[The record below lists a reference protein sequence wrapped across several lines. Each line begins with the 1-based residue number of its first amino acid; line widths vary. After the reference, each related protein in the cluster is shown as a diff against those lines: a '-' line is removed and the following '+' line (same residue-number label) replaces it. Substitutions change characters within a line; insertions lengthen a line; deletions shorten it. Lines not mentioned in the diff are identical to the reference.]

1 MIIHNIKVA
10 HEDDRGSISDIL
22 QQVTVDCVTLI
33 TIKKD
38 AIRGNHYHKDSI
50 QYSYVLSGEVL
61 AYTQI
66 PDEKVERA
74 VLKAGD
80 MLESPVMEMHSLHG
94 INDNSVL
101 LILTK
106 GPRGGGQY
114 EEDTFRVPPL
124 HEDFK
129 D

>member
-1 MIIHNIKVA
+1 MLIHHIKVA

-50 QYSYVLSGEVL
+50 QYSYVLSGEVS

-66 PDEKVERA
+66 PNEKVEKA

>member
-50 QYSYVLSGEVL
+50 QYSYVLSGEVS

-66 PDEKVERA
+66 PNEKVEKA

-94 INDNSVL
+94 VNDNSVL

>member
-10 HEDDRGSISDIL
+10 HEDDKGSISDIL

-50 QYSYVLSGEVL
+50 QYSYVLSGEVS

-66 PDEKVERA
+66 PNEKVEKA

-94 INDNSVL
+94 VNDNSVL

>member
-94 INDNSVL
+94 VNDNSVL

-114 EEDTFRVPPL
+114 EEDTFRVLPL

>member
-50 QYSYVLSGEVL
+50 QYSYVLSGEVS

-66 PDEKVERA
+66 PNEKVEKA

>member
-94 INDNSVL
+94 VNDNSVL

>member
-50 QYSYVLSGEVL
+50 QYSYVLSGEVS

-66 PDEKVERA
+66 PNEKVEKA

-94 INDNSVL
+94 VNDNSVL

-106 GPRGGGQY
+106 GPRGDGQY

>member
-10 HEDDRGSISDIL
+10 HKDDRGSISDIL

-50 QYSYVLSGEVL
+50 QYSYVLSGEVS

-66 PDEKVERA
+66 PNEKVEKA

-80 MLESPVMEMHSLHG
+80 MLESPVMEIHSLHG

>member
-1 MIIHNIKVA
+1 MLIHHIKVA

-50 QYSYVLSGEVL
+50 QYSYVLSGEVS

-66 PDEKVERA
+66 PNEKVEKA

-94 INDNSVL
+94 VNDNSVL